1 MLSDMAAKLV
11 LGKGLGAL
19 IADKAI
25 EIDERQS
32 APNLDAPERRF
43 RNVET
48 GEVGTIGLLPI
59 AQISP
64 NPFQP
69 RLDFEPEALKELKE
83 SIMQKGVVQP
93 ITVRRKPDG
102 NGYELI
108 SGERRLRA
116 ATDAGFTEIPAYVL
130 DVKTNRDMIEIA
142 LIENIQRKNLNPIEV
157 ALGYQRLADEC
168 GLTQEEIAQR
178 VNKDRTTVT
187 NFIRLLKLPREIQE
201 SIRTE
206 TVSMGHARA
215 LLGVEDPDIQLE
227 LWRLIVEQQLS
238 VRRVEELA
246 NKINRQK
253 KKTSRKKV
261 GKSDSEKLLDIAEV
275 ENTLRNKLSTKV
287 KIRHSKKGS
296 GEITIEYYS
305 TDDLERILE
314 AITNPDAQG

>member
-1 MLSDMAAKLV
+1 MAAKLV

-25 EIDERQS
+25 EIDDRQS
-32 APNLDAPERRF
+32 TADVDVPERRF
-43 RNVET
+43 RNIKT

-59 AQISP
+59 AQIAP

-69 RLDFEPEALKELKE
+69 RMDFEPEALKELKE

-102 NGYELI
+102 NGFELI

-116 ATDAGFTEIPAYVL
+116 ATEAGFTEIPAYVL

-206 TVSMGHARA
+206 AVSMGHARA
-215 LLGVEDPDIQLE
+215 LLAVEDPDIQLE
-227 LWRLIVEQQLS
+227 LWRLIIEQQLS

-253 KKTSRKKV
+253 KKTSRKKEP
-261 GKSDSEKLLDIAEV
+261 KSDSEKLLDIAEV
-275 ENTLRNKLSTKV
+275 ESILRNKLSTKV

-305 TDDLERILE
+305 TDDLERIME
-314 AITNPDAQG
+314 VITNSDSQA

>member
-1 MLSDMAAKLV
+1 MAAKLV

-25 EIDERQS
+25 EIEEHAS
-32 APNLDAPERRF
+32 SSGIDAHERRF
-43 RNVET
+43 RNVQT

-130 DVKTNRDMIEIA
+130 DVKTNRDMIELA

-201 SIRTE
+201 SIRAE

-215 LLGVEDPDIQLE
+215 LLAVEDPDIQLE
-227 LWRLIVEQQLS
+227 LWRLIIEQQLS

-253 KKTSRKKV
+253 KKTSRKKE
-261 GKSDSEKLLDIAEV
+261 GKSTSEKLLDIAEV
-275 ENTLRNKLSTKV
+275 ESVLRNKLSTKV

-305 TDDLERILE
+305 PDDLERIVE
-314 AITNPDAQG
+314 AITNPDAQA

>member
-1 MLSDMAAKLV
+1 MAAKLV

-25 EIDERQS
+25 EIEDRQS
-32 APNLDAPERRF
+32 PTPSTEVHERRF
-43 RNVET
+43 RNIQT

-69 RLDFEPEALKELKE
+69 RMDFEPEALQELKE

-116 ATDAGFTEIPAYVL
+116 AADAGFTEIPAYVL

-178 VNKDRTTVT
+178 VNKDRSTVT

-215 LLGVEDPDIQLE
+215 LLAVEDPEIQLE
-227 LWRLIVEQQLS
+227 LWRLIIEQQLS

-253 KKTSRKKV
+253 KKTSRKKA

-287 KIRHSKKGS
+287 KVRHSKKGS
-296 GEITIEYYS
+296 GEIVIEYYS
-305 TDDLERILE
+305 ADDLERILE
-314 AITNPDAQG
+314 AITNPNAQG

>member
-1 MLSDMAAKLV
+1 MAAKLV

-25 EIDERQS
+25 EIDDRGPS
-32 APNLDAPERRF
+32 NADASERRF
-43 RNVET
+43 RNLET
-48 GEVGTIGLLPI
+48 GEVGTIGMLPI

-102 NGYELI
+102 NGFELI

-178 VNKDRTTVT
+178 VNKDRSTVT

-206 TVSMGHARA
+206 AVSMGHARA
-215 LLGVEDPDIQLE
+215 LLAVEDPEIQLE
-227 LWRLIVEQQLS
+227 LWRLIIEQQLS

-253 KKTSRKKV
+253 KKTSRKKDE
-261 GKSDSEKLLDIAEV
+261 KPHSEKLLDIAEV
-275 ENTLRNKLSTKV
+275 ESVLRNKLSTKV

-305 TDDLERILE
+305 TDDLERIME
-314 AITNPDAQG
+314 AITNPDA

>member
-1 MLSDMAAKLV
+1 MAAKLV

-25 EIDERQS
+25 EIEEHAS
-32 APNLDAPERRF
+32 SSGIDAHERRF
-43 RNVET
+43 RNVQT

-102 NGYELI
+102 NGFELI

-116 ATDAGFTEIPAYVL
+116 AADAGFTEIPAYVL
-130 DVKTNRDMIEIA
+130 DVKTNRDMIELA

-201 SIRTE
+201 SIRAE

-215 LLGVEDPDIQLE
+215 LLAVEDPDIQLE
-227 LWRLIVEQQLS
+227 LWRLIIEQQLS

-253 KKTSRKKV
+253 KKTSRKKE
-261 GKSDSEKLLDIAEV
+261 GKSTSEKLLDIAEV
-275 ENTLRNKLSTKV
+275 ESVLRNKLSTKV

-305 TDDLERILE
+305 PDDLERIID
-314 AITNPDAQG
+314 AITNPDA

>member
-1 MLSDMAAKLV
+1 MAAKLV

-19 IADKAI
+19 IADRAI
-25 EIDERQS
+25 QIEDSQNAGATGS
-32 APNLDAPERRF
+32 SERRF
-43 RNVET
+43 RNVKT

-83 SIMQKGVVQP
+83 SILQKGVVQP

-116 ATDAGFTEIPAYVL
+116 AAEAGFTEIPAYVL
-130 DVKTNRDMIEIA
+130 DVKTNRDMIELA
-142 LIENIQRKNLNPIEV
+142 LIENIQRKNLNPIEI

-201 SIRTE
+201 SIRSE
-206 TVSMGHARA
+206 TLSMGHARA
-215 LLGVEDPDIQLE
+215 LLSIEDPEAQLE
-227 LWRLIVEQQLS
+227 LWRLTIEKQLS

-253 KKTSRKKV
+253 KTNTSKREEH
-261 GKSDSEKLLDIAEV
+261 SSPSKLLDIVEAE
-275 ENTLRNKLSTKV
+275 TLLRNKLSTKV
-287 KIRHSKKGS
+287 RIHHSKKGG

-305 TDDLERILE
+305 PDDLERIIE
-314 AITNPDAQG
+314 VIAGTNGQT

>member
-1 MLSDMAAKLV
+1 MAAKLV

-25 EIDERQS
+25 EIDERQT
-32 APNLDAPERRF
+32 ANVDTPERRF

-48 GEVGTIGLLPI
+48 GEVGTIGMLPI

-69 RLDFEPEALKELKE
+69 RMDFEPEALKELKE

-102 NGYELI
+102 NGFELI

-116 ATDAGFTEIPAYVL
+116 AADAGFTEIPAYVL

-206 TVSMGHARA
+206 AVSMGHARA
-215 LLGVEDPDIQLE
+215 LLAVEDPEIQLE
-227 LWRLIVEQQLS
+227 LWRLIIEQQLS

-253 KKTSRKKV
+253 KKTSRKKE
-261 GKSDSEKLLDIAEV
+261 GKSDSAKLLDIAEV
-275 ENTLRNKLSTKV
+275 ESVLRNKLSTKV
-287 KIRHSKKGS
+287 KIHHTKKGS

-305 TDDLERILE
+305 TDDLERIME
-314 AITNPDAQG
+314 AITNHDAQA

>member
-1 MLSDMAAKLV
+1 MAAKLV

-25 EIDERQS
+25 EIEEHAS
-32 APNLDAPERRF
+32 SSGIDAHERRF
-43 RNVET
+43 RNVQT

-102 NGYELI
+102 NGFELI

-130 DVKTNRDMIEIA
+130 DVKTNRDMIELA

-201 SIRTE
+201 SIRAE

-215 LLGVEDPDIQLE
+215 LLAVEDPDIQLE
-227 LWRLIVEQQLS
+227 LWRLIIEQQLS

-253 KKTSRKKV
+253 KKTSRKKE
-261 GKSDSEKLLDIAEV
+261 GKSTSEKLLDIAEV
-275 ENTLRNKLSTKV
+275 ESVLRNKLSTKV

-305 TDDLERILE
+305 PDDLERIID
-314 AITNPDAQG
+314 AITNPDA

>member
-1 MLSDMAAKLV
+1 MAAKLV

-25 EIDERQS
+25 EIDDRPS
-32 APNLDAPERRF
+32 GTGAPHEHRF
-43 RNVET
+43 RNTRT

-59 AQISP
+59 SQISP

-69 RLDFEPEALKELKE
+69 RLDFDPESLQELKE
-83 SIMQKGVVQP
+83 SIIQKGVVQP

-102 NGYELI
+102 NGFELI

-116 ATDAGFTEIPAYVL
+116 AAEAGFTEIPAYVL
-130 DVKTNRDMIEIA
+130 DVKTNRDMIELA
-142 LIENIQRKNLNPIEV
+142 LIENIQRKNLNPIEI
-157 ALGYQRLADEC
+157 ALSYQRLADEC

-187 NFIRLLKLPREIQE
+187 NFIRLLKLPHEIQE
-201 SIRTE
+201 SIRNE
-206 TVSMGHARA
+206 TISMGHARA
-215 LLGVEDPDIQLE
+215 LLAVEDPDIQLE
-227 LWRLIVEQQLS
+227 LWRLIIEQQLS

-253 KKTSRKKV
+253 KKTTRKKEV
-261 GKSDSEKLLDIAEV
+261 KAESSKLLDIAEV
-275 ENTLRNKLSTKV
+275 ENILRNKLSTKV
-287 KIRHSKKGS
+287 KIRHSTKGS

-305 TDDLERILE
+305 PDDLERIVE
-314 AITNPDAQG
+314 VITNPEMPS

>member
-1 MLSDMAAKLV
+1 
-11 LGKGLGAL
+11 
-19 IADKAI
+19 
-25 EIDERQS
+25 
-32 APNLDAPERRF
+32 
-43 RNVET
+43 
-48 GEVGTIGLLPI
+48 
-59 AQISP
+59 
-64 NPFQP
+64 
-69 RLDFEPEALKELKE
+69 LKELKE

-130 DVKTNRDMIEIA
+130 DVKTNRDMIELA

-201 SIRTE
+201 SIRAE

-215 LLGVEDPDIQLE
+215 LLAVEDPDIQLE
-227 LWRLIVEQQLS
+227 LWRLIIEQQLS

-253 KKTSRKKV
+253 KKTSRKKE
-261 GKSDSEKLLDIAEV
+261 GKSTSEKLLDIAEV
-275 ENTLRNKLSTKV
+275 ESVLRNKLSTKV

-305 TDDLERILE
+305 PDDLERIVE
-314 AITNPDAQG
+314 AITNPDAQA

>member
-1 MLSDMAAKLV
+1 MAAKLV

-32 APNLDAPERRF
+32 PTNADVPERRF

-48 GEVGTIGLLPI
+48 GEVGTIGMLPI
-59 AQISP
+59 NQISP

-102 NGYELI
+102 NGFELI

-227 LWRLIVEQQLS
+227 LWRLIIEQQLS

-253 KKTSRKKV
+253 KKTSRKKE

-275 ENTLRNKLSTKV
+275 ESVLRNKLSTKV

-305 TDDLERILE
+305 TDDLERIME
-314 AITNPDAQG
+314 AITNPDA

>member
-1 MLSDMAAKLV
+1 MAAKLV

-25 EIDERQS
+25 EIDERQT
-32 APNLDAPERRF
+32 ANVDTAERRF

-48 GEVGTIGLLPI
+48 GEVGTIGMLPI

-102 NGYELI
+102 NGFELI

-130 DVKTNRDMIEIA
+130 DIKTNRDMIEIA

-206 TVSMGHARA
+206 AVSMGHARA
-215 LLGVEDPDIQLE
+215 LLGVEDPDIQIE
-227 LWRLIVEQQLS
+227 LWRLIIEQQLS

-253 KKTSRKKV
+253 KKTGRKKE
-261 GKSDSEKLLDIAEV
+261 GQSDSKKLLDIAEV
-275 ENTLRNKLSTKV
+275 ESVLRNKLSTKV

-305 TDDLERILE
+305 TDDLERIIE
-314 AITNPDAQG
+314 TITNPDAQA

>member
-1 MLSDMAAKLV
+1 MAAKLV

-25 EIDERQS
+25 EIEEHAS
-32 APNLDAPERRF
+32 SSGIDAHERRF
-43 RNVET
+43 RNVQT

-102 NGYELI
+102 NGFELI

-130 DVKTNRDMIEIA
+130 DVKTNRDMIELA

-201 SIRTE
+201 SIRAE

-215 LLGVEDPDIQLE
+215 LLAVEDPDIQLE
-227 LWRLIVEQQLS
+227 LWRLIIEQQLS

-253 KKTSRKKV
+253 KKTSRKKE
-261 GKSDSEKLLDIAEV
+261 GKSTSEKLLDIAEV
-275 ENTLRNKLSTKV
+275 ESVLRNKLSTKV

-305 TDDLERILE
+305 PDDLERIVE
-314 AITNPDAQG
+314 AITNPDAQA

>member
-1 MLSDMAAKLV
+1 MAAKLV

-25 EIDERQS
+25 KIEEVPS
-32 APNLDAPERRF
+32 PDAHPSTQRRF
-43 RNVET
+43 RNLQT

-59 AQISP
+59 SQISP

-69 RLDFEPEALKELKE
+69 RMDFDPEALKELKE

-102 NGYELI
+102 EGYELI

-116 ATDAGFTEIPAYVL
+116 AADAGFAEIPAYVL

-142 LIENIQRKNLNPIEV
+142 LIENIQRKNLNPIEI
-157 ALGYQRLADEC
+157 ARGYQRLADEC

-187 NFIRLLKLPREIQE
+187 NFIRLLKLPPEIQE
-201 SIRTE
+201 SIRNE

-215 LLGVEDPDIQLE
+215 LLSVDDPEIQLE
-227 LWRLIVEQQLS
+227 LWKLIVEQQLS

-246 NKINRQK
+246 NKINKQK
-253 KKTSRKKV
+253 KKSVKKKDS
-261 GKSDSEKLLDIAEV
+261 KSAPETILDIAEA
-275 ENTLRNKLSTKV
+275 ENKMRGRLGTKV

-296 GEITIEYYS
+296 GEIVIEYYS
-305 TDDLERILE
+305 AEELERILE
-314 AITNPDAQG
+314 IIVDSEA

>member
-1 MLSDMAAKLV
+1 MAAKLV

-25 EIDERQS
+25 EIDERPS
-32 APNLDAPERRF
+32 SSNAEAPERRF

-48 GEVGTIGLLPI
+48 GEVGTIGMLPI

-69 RLDFEPEALKELKE
+69 RMDFEPEALKELKE

-102 NGYELI
+102 NGFELI

-206 TVSMGHARA
+206 AVSMGHARA

-227 LWRLIVEQQLS
+227 LWRLIIEQQLS

-253 KKTSRKKV
+253 KKTSRKKE

-275 ENTLRNKLSTKV
+275 ESILRNKLSTKV
-287 KIRHSKKGS
+287 KIHHSKKGS

-305 TDDLERILE
+305 TDDLERIVE
-314 AITNPDAQG
+314 VITGTDTQA

>member
-1 MLSDMAAKLV
+1 MAAKLV

-19 IADKAI
+19 IADKTI
-25 EIDERQS
+25 EIEEHAS
-32 APNLDAPERRF
+32 SSGIDAHERRF
-43 RNVET
+43 RNVQT

-102 NGYELI
+102 NGFELI

-130 DVKTNRDMIEIA
+130 DVKTNRDMIELA

-201 SIRTE
+201 SIRAE

-215 LLGVEDPDIQLE
+215 LLAVEDPDIQLE
-227 LWRLIVEQQLS
+227 LWRLIIEQQLS

-253 KKTSRKKV
+253 KKTSRKKE
-261 GKSDSEKLLDIAEV
+261 GKSTSEKLLDIAEV
-275 ENTLRNKLSTKV
+275 ESVLRNKLSTKV

-305 TDDLERILE
+305 PDDLERIVE
-314 AITNPDAQG
+314 AITNPDAQA

>member
-1 MLSDMAAKLV
+1 MAAKLV

-25 EIDERQS
+25 EIEEVPS
-32 APNLDAPERRF
+32 SDAQPASQRRF
-43 RNVET
+43 RNLQT

-59 AQISP
+59 SQISP

-69 RLDFEPEALKELKE
+69 RMDFDPEALKELKE

-102 NGYELI
+102 EGYELI

-142 LIENIQRKNLNPIEV
+142 LIENIQRKNLNPIEI
-157 ALGYQRLADEC
+157 ARGYQRLADEC

-187 NFIRLLKLPREIQE
+187 NFIRLLKLPPEIQE
-201 SIRTE
+201 SIRNE
-206 TVSMGHARA
+206 SVSMGHARA
-215 LLGVEDPDIQLE
+215 LLSVDDPEIQLE
-227 LWRLIVEQQLS
+227 LWKLIVEQQLS

-246 NKINRQK
+246 NKINKQK
-253 KKTSRKKV
+253 KKSVKKKES
-261 GKSDSEKLLDIAEV
+261 KSASEKILDIAEA
-275 ENTLRNKLSTKV
+275 ENKMRGRLGTKV

-296 GEITIEYYS
+296 GEIVIEYYS
-305 TDDLERILE
+305 AEELERILE
-314 AITNPDAQG
+314 LIIDSEA

>member
-1 MLSDMAAKLV
+1 MAAKLV

-32 APNLDAPERRF
+32 APNLDASERRF

-102 NGYELI
+102 NGFELI

-215 LLGVEDPDIQLE
+215 LLGVEDPEIQLE

-275 ENTLRNKLSTKV
+275 ESVLRNKLSTKV

-314 AITNPDAQG
+314 AITNPDTQT

>member
-1 MLSDMAAKLV
+1 MAAKLV

-25 EIDERQS
+25 EIEDRQS
-32 APNLDAPERRF
+32 TTSPTEVTERRF
-43 RNVET
+43 RNIQT

-69 RLDFEPEALKELKE
+69 RMDFEPEALKELKE

-102 NGYELI
+102 NGFELI

-215 LLGVEDPDIQLE
+215 LLGVEDPEIQLE

-275 ENTLRNKLSTKV
+275 ESVLRNKLSTKV

>member
-1 MLSDMAAKLV
+1 MAAKLV

-25 EIDERQS
+25 EIEERPS
-32 APNLDAPERRF
+32 AANLDTPERRF
-43 RNVET
+43 RNVAT

-116 ATDAGFTEIPAYVL
+116 AADAGFTEIPAYVL

-142 LIENIQRKNLNPIEV
+142 LIENIQRKNLNPIEI

-178 VNKDRTTVT
+178 VNKDRSTVT

-206 TVSMGHARA
+206 AVSMGHARA
-215 LLGVEDPDIQLE
+215 LLGVEDPELQLE
-227 LWRLIVEQQLS
+227 LWRLIIEQQLS

-253 KKTSRKKV
+253 KKTTQKKE
-261 GKSDSEKLLDIAEV
+261 GKSASEKLLDIAEV
-275 ENTLRNKLSTKV
+275 ESVLRNKLSTKV

>member
-1 MLSDMAAKLV
+1 MAAKLV

-32 APNLDAPERRF
+32 PANADKPERRF

-69 RLDFEPEALKELKE
+69 RMDFEPEALKELKE

-93 ITVRRKPDG
+93 ITVRRKADG
-102 NGYELI
+102 NGFELI

-130 DVKTNRDMIEIA
+130 DVKTNRDMIELA

-206 TVSMGHARA
+206 AVSMGHARA
-215 LLGVEDPDIQLE
+215 LLAVEDPDIQIE
-227 LWRLIVEQQLS
+227 LWRLIIEQQLS

-253 KKTSRKKV
+253 KKTASKKEE
-261 GKSDSEKLLDIAEV
+261 KSDSEKLLDIAEV
-275 ENTLRNKLSTKV
+275 ESVLRNKLSTKV

-305 TDDLERILE
+305 IDDLERIME
-314 AITNPDAQG
+314 TITNPDAQT

>member
-1 MLSDMAAKLV
+1 MAAKLV

-25 EIDERQS
+25 EIDERQN
-32 APNLDAPERRF
+32 PTNVDAPERRF

-48 GEVGTIGLLPI
+48 GEIGTIGLLPI
-59 AQISP
+59 SQISP

-69 RLDFEPEALKELKE
+69 RMDFEPEALKELKE

-102 NGYELI
+102 NGFELI

-206 TVSMGHARA
+206 AVSMGHARA

-227 LWRLIVEQQLS
+227 LWRLIIEQQLS

-253 KKTSRKKV
+253 RKTSRKKE

-275 ENTLRNKLSTKV
+275 ESILRNKLSTKV

-305 TDDLERILE
+305 TDDLERIIE
-314 AITNPDAQG
+314 VITNPDPSA

>member
-1 MLSDMAAKLV
+1 MAAKLV

-25 EIDERQS
+25 EIEELPSSDEQS
-32 APNLDAPERRF
+32 ATHRRF
-43 RNVET
+43 RNVQT

-59 AQISP
+59 AQIAP

-69 RLDFEPEALKELKE
+69 RMDFDPEALKELKE

-142 LIENIQRKNLNPIEV
+142 LIENIQRKNLNPIEI
-157 ALGYQRLADEC
+157 ARGYQRLADEC

-178 VNKDRTTVT
+178 VNKDRATVA
-187 NFIRLLKLPREIQE
+187 NFIRLLKLPPEIQE
-201 SIRTE
+201 SIRNE
-206 TVSMGHARA
+206 SVSMGHARA
-215 LLGVEDPDIQLE
+215 LLSVEDPESQLN
-227 LWRLIVEQQLS
+227 LWKLIIEQQLS
-238 VRRVEELA
+238 VRRVEEIA
-246 NKINRQK
+246 NKINKQK
-253 KKTSRKKV
+253 KKSVKKKE
-261 GKSDSEKLLDIAEV
+261 GKSAPEKILDIAEA
-275 ENTLRNKLSTKV
+275 ESALRNKLGTKV
-287 KIRHSKKGS
+287 KIRRSKKGS
-296 GEITIEYYS
+296 GEIVIEYYGEE
-305 TDDLERILE
+305 DLERILDIIVNSE
-314 AITNPDAQG
+314 P

>member
-1 MLSDMAAKLV
+1 MAAKLV

-25 EIDERQS
+25 QIEERQNTGTAGS
-32 APNLDAPERRF
+32 SERRF

-48 GEVGTIGLLPI
+48 GEVGTIGMLPI

-116 ATDAGFTEIPAYVL
+116 AADAGFTEIPAYVL
-130 DVKTNRDMIEIA
+130 DVKTNRDMIELA

-157 ALGYQRLADEC
+157 ALGYQRLAEEC

-215 LLGVEDPDIQLE
+215 LLAVEDPEIQLE
-227 LWRLIVEQQLS
+227 LWRLIIEQQLS

-253 KKTSRKKV
+253 KKPNKKKEE
-261 GKSDSEKLLDIAEV
+261 KSNSEKLIDIAEA
-275 ENTLRNKLSTKV
+275 EGMLRNKLSTKV

-296 GEITIEYYS
+296 GEIVIEYYS
-305 TDDLERILE
+305 PDDLERIID
-314 AITNPDAQG
+314 AITNPNA

>member
-1 MLSDMAAKLV
+1 MAAKLV
-11 LGKGLGAL
+11 LGKGLAAL

-25 EIDERQS
+25 EIEDRQS
-32 APNLDAPERRF
+32 TSSPTEVTERRF
-43 RNVET
+43 RNIQT

-69 RLDFEPEALKELKE
+69 RMDFEPEALQELKE
-83 SIMQKGVVQP
+83 SIMQKGIVQP

-116 ATDAGFTEIPAYVL
+116 AADAGFTEIPAYVL

-215 LLGVEDPDIQLE
+215 LLGVEDPEIQLE
-227 LWRLIVEQQLS
+227 LWRRIIEQQLS

-253 KKTSRKKV
+253 KKNSRKKES
-261 GKSDSEKLLDIAEV
+261 KSASEKLLDIAEV

-287 KIRHSKKGS
+287 KVRHSKKGS
-296 GEITIEYYS
+296 GEIVIEYYS
-305 TDDLERILE
+305 ADDLERILE
-314 AITNPDAQG
+314 AITNPNAQG

>member
-1 MLSDMAAKLV
+1 MAAKLV

-25 EIDERQS
+25 EIEERAS
-32 APNLDAPERRF
+32 SSGVEAHERRF
-43 RNVET
+43 RNVQT

-102 NGYELI
+102 NGFELI

-130 DVKTNRDMIEIA
+130 DVKTNRDMIELA

-201 SIRTE
+201 SIRAE

-215 LLGVEDPDIQLE
+215 LLAVEDPEIQLE
-227 LWRLIVEQQLS
+227 LWRLIIEQQLS

-253 KKTSRKKV
+253 KKTHRKKE
-261 GKSDSEKLLDIAEV
+261 GKSDSAKLLDIAEV
-275 ENTLRNKLSTKV
+275 ESVLRNKLSTKV

-305 TDDLERILE
+305 ADDLERIVE
-314 AITNPDAQG
+314 TITNPDA